1 MQLLW
6 ARECCLEREKCART
20 AKGRQPATSSSR
32 RPLVRA
38 HCRAGNP
45 QETGVEPACDWSAFT
60 AELSTGAR
68 RAAGDFRKASS
79 CRCPRVGRVRPV
91 KRGFAARTAPSRS
104 TPRLF
109 PRPAAGGDRGA
120 PRDARRHGQDDHRPR
135 QAARPDQRPLAGR
148 PRMSGAGRAPT
159 RTDRHRGDRRGDDR
173 GSHRMQS
180 FDRRG
185 CSPKPR
191 CTKRRPRRR
200 VTVES
205 PGGKRWP
212 PAAPGLCPPP
222 ARDRTQR
229 RDYATAG
236 PARTGIPAAERH
248 IIPQLSHVEQINC
261 YVASDM
267 ASQPNSLSENV
278 RRLCRRGD
286 WRTEQRWRRHSAAS
300 AAGSSCRA

>member
-1 MQLLW
+1 
-6 ARECCLEREKCART
+6 
-20 AKGRQPATSSSR
+20 
-32 RPLVRA
+32 
-38 HCRAGNP
+38 
-45 QETGVEPACDWSAFT
+45 
-60 AELSTGAR
+60 
-68 RAAGDFRKASS
+68 
-79 CRCPRVGRVRPV
+79 
-91 KRGFAARTAPSRS
+91 
-104 TPRLF
+104 
-109 PRPAAGGDRGA
+109 
-120 PRDARRHGQDDHRPR
+120 
-135 QAARPDQRPLAGR
+135 
-148 PRMSGAGRAPT
+148 MSGAGRAPT

-173 GSHRMQS
+173 GSHRVES

-212 PAAPGLCPPP
+212 TAAPGLCPPP

-286 WRTEQRWRRHSAAS
+286 WRTEQRWRL
-300 AAGSSCRA
+300 SCRHRSGVSRFGATGQKPVDGWTAATRLTASPEARQQQPKRSTHLVRKPVSSKCSRHAWPCHS

>member
-1 MQLLW
+1 MSRGRAER
-6 ARECCLEREKCART
+6 ARKKDARNARGRRSRGTRAEDGCAECARKEV
-20 AKGRQPATSSSR
+20 ARNARGRRMRGTRAEGGRAERARKEDARNARGRRSCGTRAERGCAERARKEDARHTRRER
-32 RPLVRA
+32 RP
-38 HCRAGNP
+38 
-45 QETGVEPACDWSAFT
+45 D
-60 AELSTGAR
+60 
-68 RAAGDFRKASS
+68 
-79 CRCPRVGRVRPV
+79 
-91 KRGFAARTAPSRS
+91 
-104 TPRLF
+104 
-109 PRPAAGGDRGA
+109 
-120 PRDARRHGQDDHRPR
+120 
-135 QAARPDQRPLAGR
+135 
-148 PRMSGAGRAPT
+148 
-159 RTDRHRGDRRGDDR
+159 
-173 GSHRMQS
+173 
-180 FDRRG
+180 
-185 CSPKPR
+185 PR

-286 WRTEQRWRRHSAAS
+286 WRTEQRWRL
-300 AAGSSCRA
+300 SCRHRSGVSRFGATGRKPMGE